1 MKLFIGLILFTNIF
15 MGCSTEDP
23 DPFSRK
29 LHFSS
34 KQEFHE
40 LYQPMQDKHGGVK
53 KWEPVEDADCS
64 GGKNFQLADGFHVIF
79 CPAGG
84 DQNLFK

>member
-1 MKLFIGLILFTNIF
+1 MKFFICLVMFSILFW
-15 MGCSTEDP
+15 GCAEDP

-34 KQEFHE
+34 RQEFNE
-40 LYQPMQDKHGGVK
+40 LYLPLQRKHGGVK
-53 KWEPVEDADCS
+53 KWEPVNDADCS
-64 GGKNFQLADGFHVIF
+64 GGKNFQLADGFQVIF

-84 DQNLFK
+84 DQDLFK

>member
-1 MKLFIGLILFTNIF
+1 MKNFICLVLFSILFL
-15 MGCSTEDP
+15 GCAEDP

-34 KQEFHE
+34 RQEFND
-40 LYQPMQDKHGGVK
+40 LYLPLQSKHGGVK
-53 KWEPVEDADCS
+53 KWDPVNDADCS
-64 GGKNFQLADGFHVIF
+64 GGKNFQLADGFQVIF

-84 DQNLFK
+84 DQDLFK